1 MMTVAL
7 TGNVGSGKSTVA
19 AIWQEAGIPVLSA
32 DAVAR
37 EVVQPG
43 TSGLSAVVDSFGPD
57 ILDETGAL
65 DRDAMRRVVFDDPDA
80 RARLESILHPLI
92 GARRDQWV
100 GARGEEGAD
109 LVVAEVPLLFEVGLE
124 TEFDSSV
131 MVAATQDVCLDR
143 LAESRGLS
151 RDEGLKIWSAQ
162 IDPAEKEAR
171 ADYVIHNNGTLEDL
185 HERALALLDLLR
197 ARSRSTGEG

>member
-7 TGNVGSGKSTVA
+7 TGSVGSGKSTVA

-43 TSGLSAVVDSFGPD
+43 TPGLSAVVDSFGPD

-92 GARRDQWV
+92 RARRDEWV
-100 GARGEEGAD
+100 EAMREEGAV
-109 LVVAEVPLLFEVGLE
+109 LAVAEVPLLFEVGVE
-124 TEFDSSV
+124 TEFDSTV
-131 MVAATQDVCLDR
+131 LVAATRDVCLDR
-143 LAESRGLS
+143 LSDSRGLS
-151 RDEGLKIWSAQ
+151 REESLKIWSTQ
-162 IDPAEKEAR
+162 MEPTEKEGR
-171 ADYVIHNNGTLEDL
+171 ADYVIHNNGTLADL
-185 HERALALLDLLR
+185 RDRALALLDLLR
-197 ARSRSTGEG
+197 ARSRSTGGV

>member
-1 MMTVAL
+1 MVTVAL

-37 EVVQPG
+37 EVVKPG
-43 TSGLSAVVDSFGPD
+43 TTGLSAVVDAFGPD
-57 ILDETGAL
+57 VLDDTGAL

-92 GARRDQWV
+92 GARRDRWV
-100 GARGEEGAD
+100 EERREEGAV

-131 MVAATQDVCLDR
+131 LVAATRDVCLER
-143 LAESRGLS
+143 LTESRGLS
-151 RDEGLKIWSAQ
+151 REEGLKIWSAQ
-162 IDPAEKEAR
+162 MDPAEKESR
-171 ADYVIHNNGTLEDL
+171 ADYVIHNNGTLADL
-185 HERALALLDLLR
+185 RDRALALLDLLR
-197 ARSRSTGEG
+197 ARSRSTGGV

>member
-7 TGNVGSGKSTVA
+7 TGSVGSGKSTVA
-19 AIWQEAGIPVLSA
+19 AIWQEVGIEVLSA

-43 TSGLSAVVDSFGPD
+43 TPGLSAVVDSFGPD

-65 DRDAMRRVVFDDPDA
+65 DRDAMRRVVFEDPEA
-80 RARLESILHPLI
+80 RARLESILHPLNR
-92 GARRDQWV
+92 ARRAEWV
-100 GARGEEGAD
+100 EAMREEGAV

-131 MVAATQDVCLDR
+131 LVAATRDVCLDR
-143 LAESRGLS
+143 LSDSRGLS
-151 RDEGLKIWSAQ
+151 REESLKIWSTQ
-162 IDPAEKEAR
+162 MEPTEKEGR
-171 ADYVIHNNGTLEDL
+171 ADYVIHNNGTLADL
-185 HERALALLDLLR
+185 RDRALALLDLLR
-197 ARSRSTGEG
+197 ARSRSRGGV

>member
-43 TSGLSAVVDSFGPD
+43 TPGLSAVVDSFGSD

-65 DRDAMRRVVFDDPDA
+65 DRDAMRRIVFDDPDA
-80 RARLESILHPLI
+80 RARLESVLHPLI

-100 GARGEEGAD
+100 EAGGEEGAV

-131 MVAATQDVCLDR
+131 LVAATRDVCLDR
-143 LAESRGLS
+143 LSESRGLS
-151 RDEGLKIWSAQ
+151 REEGLQIWATQ
-162 IDPAEKEAR
+162 MDPADKEGR

-185 HERALALLDLLR
+185 HDRALALLDLLR
-197 ARSRSTGEG
+197 ARSRSTGGV

>member
-7 TGNVGSGKSTVA
+7 TGNVGSGKSTLA

-37 EVVQPG
+37 EVVRPG
-43 TSGLSAVVDSFGPD
+43 TPGLNAVVASFGPD
-57 ILDETGAL
+57 ILDESGAL
-65 DRDAMRRVVFDDPDA
+65 DRDAMRRVVFEDPDA

-92 GARRDQWV
+92 RARRDEWV
-100 GARGEEGAD
+100 EATREEGAV

-131 MVAATQDVCLDR
+131 LVAATRDVCLDR
-143 LAESRGLS
+143 LSDFRGLS
-151 RDEGLKIWSAQ
+151 REESLKIWSTQ
-162 IDPAEKEAR
+162 MEPAEKEAR
-171 ADYVIHNNGTLEDL
+171 ADYVIHNNGTLADL
-185 HERALALLDLLR
+185 RDRALALLDLLR
-197 ARSRSTGEG
+197 ARSRATGGV

>member
-7 TGNVGSGKSTVA
+7 TGSVGSGKSTVA
-19 AIWQEAGIPVLSA
+19 AIWQEAGIGVLNA

-43 TSGLSAVVDSFGPD
+43 TPGLGAVVDSFGRD

-65 DRDAMRRVVFDDPDA
+65 DRDAMRRVVFEDPDA

-92 GARRDQWV
+92 RARRDEWV
-100 GARGEEGAD
+100 EAMRKEGAV

-131 MVAATQDVCLDR
+131 LVTATRDVCLDR
-143 LAESRGLS
+143 LSDSRGLS
-151 RDEGLKIWSAQ
+151 REEGLKIWSAQ
-162 IDPAEKEAR
+162 MEPAQKEGR
-171 ADYVIHNNGTLEDL
+171 ADYVIHNNGTLADL
-185 HERALALLDLLR
+185 RDRALALLDLLL
-197 ARSRSTGEG
+197 ARSRSTGGV

>member
-43 TSGLSAVVDSFGPD
+43 TAGLSAVVDSFGSD

-92 GARRDQWV
+92 RARRDEWV
-100 GARGEEGAD
+100 EAMREEGAV
-109 LVVAEVPLLFEVGLE
+109 LAVAEVPLLFEVGVE
-124 TEFDSSV
+124 AEFDSSV
-131 MVAATQDVCLDR
+131 FVAAARDVCLDR
-143 LAESRGLS
+143 LSDSRGLS
-151 RDEGLKIWSAQ
+151 REESLKIWSTQ
-162 IDPAEKEAR
+162 MEPTEKEGR
-171 ADYVIHNNGTLEDL
+171 ADYVIHNNGTLADL
-185 HERALALLDLLR
+185 RDRALALLDLLR
-197 ARSRSTGEG
+197 ARSRSTGGV

>member
-1 MMTVAL
+1 MVTVAL

-37 EVVQPG
+37 EVVKPG
-43 TSGLSAVVDSFGPD
+43 TTGLSAVVDAFGPD
-57 ILDETGAL
+57 VLDDTGAL

-92 GARRDQWV
+92 GARRDRWV
-100 GARGEEGAD
+100 EERREEGAV

-131 MVAATQDVCLDR
+131 MVAATRDVCLER
-143 LAESRGLS
+143 LTESRGLS
-151 RDEGLKIWSAQ
+151 REEGLKIWSAQ
-162 IDPAEKEAR
+162 MDPAEKESR
-171 ADYVIHNNGTLEDL
+171 ADYVIHNNGTLADL
-185 HERALALLDLLR
+185 RDRALALLDLLR
-197 ARSRSTGEG
+197 ARSRSTGGV

>member
-1 MMTVAL
+1 MVTVAL

-37 EVVQPG
+37 EVVEPG
-43 TSGLSAVVDSFGPD
+43 TSGLSAVVDSFGPE
-57 ILDETGAL
+57 ILDESGAL

-80 RARLESILHPLI
+80 LMRLESIVHPLI
-92 GARRDQWV
+92 GARRDRWV
-100 GARGEEGAD
+100 EARREEGAT

-124 TEFDSSV
+124 AEFDSSV
-131 MVAATQDVCLDR
+131 MVAATRDVCLDR
-143 LAESRGLS
+143 LADTRGLS
-151 RDEGLKIWSAQ
+151 REEGLKIWSAQ
-162 IDPAEKEAR
+162 MDPAEKEGR

-197 ARSRSTGEG
+197 ARSRSMGVG

>member
-19 AIWQEAGIPVLSA
+19 AIWQEAGVPVLSA

-43 TSGLSAVVDSFGPD
+43 TPGLSAIVDAFGPD

-65 DRDAMRRVVFDDPDA
+65 DRDTMRRIVFDDPDA
-80 RARLESILHPLI
+80 RVRLESILHPLI

-100 GARGEEGAD
+100 EARGEEGAT

-124 TEFDSSV
+124 TEFVSSV
-131 MVAATQDVCLDR
+131 MVAATRDACLDR

-162 IDPAEKEAR
+162 MDPAEKESQ

>member
-19 AIWQEAGIPVLSA
+19 AIWQETGIPVLSA

-37 EVVQPG
+37 EMVQPG
-43 TSGLSAVVDSFGPD
+43 TSGLSTVVDSFGPD
-57 ILDETGAL
+57 VLDETGAL

-100 GARGEEGAD
+100 EARGEEGAV

-124 TEFDSSV
+124 TAFDSSV
-131 MVAATQDVCLDR
+131 LVAATRDVCLDR
-143 LAESRGLS
+143 LSESRGIS

-162 IDPAEKEAR
+162 MDPAEKEGR